1 LWVGTAAVVAGAARG
16 PHPFSLAVLAA
27 LGALVV
33 GGVVRAAAADG
44 DGLKAA
50 LAGTVWA
57 AVGLLYIPSLLGY
70 LLRLRA
76 TGPMALEHTLL
87 CVGLVWLADVTAF
100 LVGASL
106 GRRRLAPRISPGKTV
121 EGAVAALVVAA
132 LAGAGAA
139 TVLAGIPPAVGAA
152 LGLVLAASGLVGDLW
167 ESLLKRAAGVKDSGA
182 AVPGHGGV
190 LDRFDSLLL
199 ALPAGY
205 WLLAIPH
212 LLAAAGH

>member
-1 LWVGTAAVVAGAARG
+1 
-16 PHPFSLAVLAA
+16 
-27 LGALVV
+27 
-33 GGVVRAAAADG
+33 
-44 DGLKAA
+44 
-50 LAGTVWA
+50 
-57 AVGLLYIPSLLGY
+57 
-70 LLRLRA
+70 
-76 TGPMALEHTLL
+76 
-87 CVGLVWLADVTAF
+87 
-100 LVGASL
+100 
-106 GRRRLAPRISPGKTV
+106 V

-152 LGLVLAASGLVGDLW
+152 LGLVLAASGLIGDLW

-212 LLAAAGH
+212 LLAAAGR